1 MTATETI
8 VGNDDANTYAVPVAA
23 NQVYD
28 KGIISNPLIAK
39 DLPAEVLKKSTN
51 IVFTGS
57 DSPSLPV
64 NWRLAEAVSSL
75 KALEAALVDVILQR
89 RYGLEPHRV
98 TINTDHASLF
108 IFSTLLWAIDPS
120 EGGENIRPDSLR
132 QANANLFKYFPSC
145 DKHRMNASTHRNLA
159 TNIYK
164 CADGRFFQ
172 AHGSLNPTPVLLNV
186 GLKAEADEDTNVY
199 EDAVKPFNEAF
210 GKIDSQTLQ
219 QITDETRQAGTI
231 CYTVDEFLNSK
242 HGKANAHVGLWE
254 IRETANKLQEPCWWE
269 TPESQSGVSRP
280 LAGIKVVDLTRIIA
294 GPSITRSLA
303 ELGASVMRC
312 TAPHLPDVVSLQA
325 DLNWGKWNC
334 SIDLRE
340 ESGRQKLK
348 QLILEADVVVQGYR
362 PGTLD
367 KYGFGEEDVIK
378 MCENRARGIIHVR
391 ENSYGWHGP
400 WKDRS
405 GWQQVADAN
414 TGLSYSFGQAMGND
428 EPVTPIFPHSDYCS
442 GVAGSCAVLIAL
454 LRRAERGGSY
464 CIDLSLNYYST
475 WLIRSVGTYPT
486 QVFDKVWAEHGRP
499 VYRYWHNN
507 GISAPETV
515 KRLRTGPASKRILR
529 PEFFEDR
536 RSPSVLGDKVF
547 RAVKG
552 VADWGG
558 VVDLRYNVGTRGNGT
573 DAARWPEDLMQEVVT
588 E

>member
-8 VGNDDANTYAVPVAA
+8 LGDDANTYSVPVAA
-23 NQVYD
+23 NQVYE

-108 IFSTLLWAIDPS
+108 IFSTLLWTIDPS
-120 EGGENIRPDSLR
+120 EGGENISPNSLR

-172 AHGSLNPTPVLLNV
+172 AHGSLDPTPTLLNV
-186 GLKAEADEDTNVY
+186 GLKAEADEDTTVY

-231 CYTVDEFLNSK
+231 CHTVDEFLNSK

-254 IRETANKLQEPCWWE
+254 IRETANKLQEPRWWE

-280 LAGIKVVDLTRIIA
+280 LAG
-294 GPSITRSLA
+294 
-303 ELGASVMRC
+303 
-312 TAPHLPDVVSLQA
+312 
-325 DLNWGKWNC
+325 
-334 SIDLRE
+334 
-340 ESGRQKLK
+340 
-348 QLILEADVVVQGYR
+348 
-362 PGTLD
+362 
-367 KYGFGEEDVIK
+367 
-378 MCENRARGIIHVR
+378 
-391 ENSYGWHGP
+391 
-400 WKDRS
+400 
-405 GWQQVADAN
+405 
-414 TGLSYSFGQAMGND
+414 
-428 EPVTPIFPHSDYCS
+428 
-442 GVAGSCAVLIAL
+442 
-454 LRRAERGGSY
+454 
-464 CIDLSLNYYST
+464 
-475 WLIRSVGTYPT
+475 
-486 QVFDKVWAEHGRP
+486 
-499 VYRYWHNN
+499 
-507 GISAPETV
+507 
-515 KRLRTGPASKRILR
+515 
-529 PEFFEDR
+529 
-536 RSPSVLGDKVF
+536 
-547 RAVKG
+547 
-552 VADWGG
+552 
-558 VVDLRYNVGTRGNGT
+558 
-573 DAARWPEDLMQEVVT
+573 
-588 E
+588 